1 MSTLSINN
9 EIIEFIISN
18 CKRIMKKRKKPPFLP
33 ISVFRPADR
42 NFGRN
47 VSADFDRNFGR
58 NFGFGRTLINYKYF
72 NYHWSTWILS
82 FIQVWSADLNEMANQ
97 ILHLLHIWITPPH
110 QIMLTLIYQS
120 SRANVNFPKIPC
132 FLKEGM
138 RCLWKW
144 GSRSHSTKNPHFLQ
158 RKENLIFPS
167 FHAKRLFH
175 GDLCFQKYYIPL
187 YVCTN
192 EQFINSKH
200 L

>member
-1 MSTLSINN
+1 MLKEVKTAHIHKMSWLAKSDKRGYMTSMPFSNK
-9 EIIEFIISN
+9 IIAGLKQKHS
-18 CKRIMKKRKKPPFLP
+18 
-33 ISVFRPADR
+33 
-42 NFGRN
+42 
-47 VSADFDRNFGR
+47 
-58 NFGFGRTLINYKYF
+58 INYKYF

-82 FIQVWSADLNEMANQ
+82 LIQVWSDDLNEMTNQ